1 MYALESDD
9 RICQSTVFG
18 KQHHC
23 RIEGC
28 KAIDENDLLEEILSE
43 VWSNVERNAYDLES
57 IGGRREEDYLKI
69 NPSSENSQE
78 AQPLYQ

>member
-1 MYALESDD
+1 MYALETDD
-9 RICQSTVFG
+9 CICQLTVFG

-43 VWSNVERNAYDLES
+43 VWSNVERNAYDLKS
-57 IGGRREEDYLKI
+57 IGGRREENYLKI